1 MNRNVRAVV
10 SQSGSGLDLR
20 QVMDEGKIL
29 IANLSKGQLG
39 EDNANLL
46 GALLVTTLQ
55 QAAMSRAD
63 VAEEDRRD
71 FYLYIDEFQ
80 NFSTASFADI
90 LSEARKYRLS
100 MTIAHQYTR
109 QLDDTTADAIFGN
122 VGSMVVFQVGSDDA
136 ELLVRQLRKFPDQ
149 IAPED
154 LTNIP
159 KYHAYCRLLQEG
171 MPEHPFS
178 MATLPPEAIDVD
190 RSQVVRRASNE
201 KYARCKADVLAN
213 LDRCHVP
220 IPLKTRKPTFVPQTL
235 ASAMQISGQI
245 AVP

>member
-10 SQSGSGLDLR
+10 SQSGHGLDLR

-46 GALLVTTLQ
+46 GALLVTSIQ
-55 QAAMSRAD
+55 QAAMGRAD
-63 VAEEDRRD
+63 MPEEERRD
-71 FYLYIDEFQ
+71 FHLYIDEFQ
-80 NFSTASFADI
+80 NFATGSFADI

-109 QLDDTTADAIFGN
+109 HLDETTADAVFGN

-136 ELLVRQLRKFPDQ
+136 EILVRQLRKFDGQ
-149 IAPED
+149 LLPED

-159 KYHAYCRLLQEG
+159 KYHAYCRLLQKG

-178 MATLPPEAIDVD
+178 MNTLPPEPIDDD
-190 RSQVVRRASNE
+190 RRSAVVRRASNE
-201 KYARCKADVLAN
+201 KYARDKASVLAQ
-213 LDRCHVP
+213 LDRRGANA
-220 IPLKTRKPTFVPQTL
+220 KNTTFVPQTL
-235 ASAMQISGQI
+235 ASDVQISGQI
-245 AVP
+245 AVT